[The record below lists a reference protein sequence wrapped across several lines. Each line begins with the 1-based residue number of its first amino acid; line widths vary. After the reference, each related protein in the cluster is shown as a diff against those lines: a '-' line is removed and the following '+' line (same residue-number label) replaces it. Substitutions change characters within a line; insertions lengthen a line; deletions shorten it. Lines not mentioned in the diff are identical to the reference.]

1 MIPVQIHDSVEEG
14 RDLLGR
20 PLHDLRISV
29 TDRCNFR
36 CTYCMPKEL
45 FGASYRF
52 MPRRELLSFE
62 EIVRLAR
69 LFVDNGVRK
78 VRLTGGEPLLR
89 QGLDD
94 LVRMLA
100 AVPGLEDLTLT
111 TNGSLLTPERA
122 RRLREAGLDRLT
134 VSLDAVDDTVFSSM
148 NDVGFPVGPV
158 LKAIDDAG
166 GAGLSPVKINMVV
179 KRGVNDHEIL
189 PMAERFRGTGHIVR
203 FIEYMD
209 VGNTNGWRMNDVVSA
224 REIVDTI
231 GRAHPLRVVKP
242 NYRGEVARRWR
253 YADGAGEIGVI
264 ASVTRPF
271 CGACTRA
278 RLSAEGKLYTCLFA
292 TEGFDFRQLLR
303 SGASDDALSAAIGS
317 MWSGRDDRYSELRS
331 GNTPRTP
338 RIEMSYIGG

>member
-1 MIPVQIHDSVEEG
+1 MIPVQVHDAVEEG
-14 RDLLGR
+14 RDRLGR

-52 MPRRELLSFE
+52 MPRSELLSFE
-62 EIVRLAR
+62 EIVRLAG
-69 LFVDNGVRK
+69 LFVAHGVRK

-89 QGLDD
+89 HGLDD
-94 LVRMLA
+94 LVRMLS
-100 AVPGLEDLTLT
+100 AVPGLDDLTLT
-111 TNGSLLTPERA
+111 TNGSLLTPHRA

-134 VSLDAVDDTVFSSM
+134 VSLDAIDDTVFSSM

-179 KRGVNDHEIL
+179 KRDVNDHEIVS
-189 PMAERFRGTGHIVR
+189 MAERFRGTGHIVR

-209 VGNTNGWRMNDVVSA
+209 VGNTNGWRMDDVVSA

-231 GRAHPLRVVKP
+231 GRVYPLRAVKP

-253 YADGAGEIGVI
+253 YVDGAGEIGVI
-264 ASVTRPF
+264 ASVTQPF

-278 RLSAEGKLYTCLFA
+278 RLSAEGRLYTCLFA
-292 TEGFDFRQLLR
+292 TEGFDLRHLLR

-317 MWSGRDDRYSELRS
+317 AWGRREDRYSELRS
-331 GNTPRTP
+331 GNTPRAP